1 MPLLI
6 RLWKKKSAIIA
17 QGLNCPCFYA
27 LHGRRFAPE
36 APQRSED
43 LKSVTASAVTIPSP
57 ARPVFSFTNLS
68 AIRLPD
74 GRRRKNLSATKSGHM
89 PRRFYSHAQCHIWY
103 NQCRIDNHGQNV
115 NILSMIVQK
124 RCFCL
129 CLPQAL
135 LG

>member
-1 MPLLI
+1 M
-6 RLWKKKSAIIA
+6 
-17 QGLNCPCFYA
+17 
-27 LHGRRFAPE
+27 
-36 APQRSED
+36 
-43 LKSVTASAVTIPSP
+43 
-57 ARPVFSFTNLS
+57 
-68 AIRLPD
+68 PD

-103 NQCRIDNHGQNV
+103 NQCRIDNYGQNV